1 MEKSIYDWSYGRF
14 NKTKYKNTIASSILG
29 IIFTTNCLV
38 VLDGPITRD
47 QLQRS
52 LSPHIMLC
60 SVGDYA
66 HLDTRY
72 PNSTLITNT
81 CWLSGINFVV
91 FETTYILCI
100 TADQKKTK
108 KKTDR
113 QTTHYKGTQLSVA
126 SLCG

>member
-1 MEKSIYDWSYGRF
+1 MEKATYDWSYGRF

-52 LSPHIMLC
+52 LSPPHIMLC

-66 HLDTRY
+66 QLDTRY

-81 CWLSGINFVV
+81 CWLSSIILLYLKQR
-91 FETTYILCI
+91 TYCVLQPI
-100 TADQKKTK
+100 KKTT